1 MKKVEYNFEL
11 TYVKSGPG
19 GMSRKKISIK
29 IKINSQQKN
38 QGFEIIGTNF

>member
-19 GMSRKKISIK
+19 GMSRKKN
-29 IKINSQQKN
+29 INQN
-38 QGFEIIGTNF
+38 QDQFPTKESRF